1 MSNLNELK
9 PVGTITPFTK
19 FCCTIGNLP
28 SSYMASFTYEEQL
41 LWLCDYLQNTVIP
54 AVNTNA
60 EAVAELQELY
70 VQLHDYVEHY
80 FDNLDVQEEINNK
93 LDEMA
98 ENGKLENLIQPFL
111 NNFQIQINN
120 QNIKISDIDKK
131 VQAATNGSPLSAS
144 SIEEMTDTSKIYV
157 NTTNGNWYYY
167 NGETWVSGGV
177 YQGMDLDQYYK
188 NILFDTQAETTKIIE
203 EPSIN
208 GYLDVRG
215 YFTENTVSKHTNYIP
230 VNNFNTIEYQTFL
243 NEEGFEIGF
252 FDEDKKLLND
262 ISIIGNNS
270 SSIKTISIPFNAKFV
285 VLSYY
290 NYSGLSSPYI
300 KLYKNNSIKTKI
312 DSLFNDNYNILDN
325 INFLNSEITEKT
337 EKPSING
344 FLTNKGIFDK
354 TSKAKHTDY
363 ITIDNYDT
371 IQYQTYLN
379 NTGYELAFFD
389 INKKLL
395 SESSILGN
403 ESVTLKNTNIPNN
416 AKYVMLSYYSTSTI
430 PLEKAFIKLYK
441 NNSLI
446 NKIDNFF
453 NTSPLK
459 DKNILI
465 FGDSITDCC
474 NFGIN
479 FENKTTTSYSFKNP
493 SNSFVNSKEQTINY
507 SMWPKLLRDLCAP
520 LEVRNYAKSG
530 ARIVTF
536 QNSDNT
542 DNLRQNLSYQVDLS
556 LNDLTN
562 PNDVFKVSDLT
573 PDIIIFAIGTN
584 DGTPNDTYDIA
595 MEKTVDDSGYVNVEE
610 TLSNLDTTYFNQALR
625 YNFLRLKNKF
635 PYAQFYFVLPIQR
648 RTTKNLDE
656 QKILDITKMCKAY
669 SINII
674 DGAAQIGIISD
685 LSKNVDIYFKD
696 GLHPNDKG
704 QNLMARTII
713 KTLENN
719 YMDMS
724 QMNS

>member
-1 MSNLNELK
+1 MEVTEARGTFNTLNNRLNNSDSVKANRTELETTKSNLQ
-9 PVGTITPFTK
+9 T
-19 FCCTIGNLP
+19 
-28 SSYMASFTYEEQL
+28 
-41 LWLCDYLQNTVIP
+41 
-54 AVNTNA
+54 
-60 EAVAELQELY
+60 
-70 VQLHDYVEHY
+70 
-80 FDNLDVQEEINNK
+80 
-93 LDEMA
+93 
-98 ENGKLENLIQPFL
+98 
-111 NNFQIQINN
+111 QI
-120 QNIKISDIDKK
+120 KGIDKK
-131 VQAATNGSPLSAS
+131 VQAATNSSPLSAS
-144 SIEEMTDTSKIYV
+144 SEDEMTDTTKIYV
-157 NTTNGNWYYY
+157 NTTNGHWYYY
-167 NGETWVSGGV
+167 NGSSWTDGGV

-188 NILFDTQAETTKIIE
+188 NILFDTQAENTKIIE

-208 GYLDVRG
+208 GYLHVGG

-344 FLTNKGIFDK
+344 YLTNAGIFNE
-354 TSKAKHTDY
+354 TSNAKHTDY

-379 NTGYELAFFD
+379 NAGYELAFFD

-403 ESVTLKNTNIPNN
+403 GSVTLKNTNIPNN

-562 PNDVFKVSDLT
+562 PNDVFKVSDFT

-584 DGTPNDTYDIA
+584 DVTPNDTYDIA

-674 DGAAQIGIISD
+674 DGAGQIGIISD

-719 YMDMS
+719 YFDMS
-724 QMNS
+724 DMNP